1 MEPTQVKQLFI
12 NLFGK
17 KLDIYGLSVALSN
30 VEFIETSNIYEFDF
44 NIINPYDVSY
54 YITPVEWGIQELI
67 DEFINYVD
75 VRINSNIF
83 LNTKQGELYFNQEKI
98 KEIEDSFKKID
109 TIKFTTGT
117 PFVGYKRYEL
127 KIKSV
132 GVKKYFSDNQIQLDN
147 IVKVLSATK
156 NGETIDV
163 DDAVTEYFEAFLP
176 NEDTYWESENLYL
189 HLDLVLS
196 SIPSLKDAE
205 IVFEYQTTLF
215 YK

>member
-30 VEFIETSNIYEFDF
+30 VEFIETSNVYEFDF

-54 YITPVEWGIQELI
+54 YIIPVEWEIQNFI
-67 DEFINYVD
+67 DEFTNYVD
-75 VRINSNIF
+75 VKINFNVF

-98 KEIEDSFKKID
+98 KEIEDSFKKVD
-109 TIKFTTGT
+109 TIKFATGT

-156 NGETIDV
+156 NGEIIDV
-163 DDAVTEYFEAFLP
+163 DDSITEYFESFLP

-189 HLDLVLS
+189 HLDEILS

-215 YK
+215 HK

>member
-1 MEPTQVKQLFI
+1 MEPTQVKQFFI

-54 YITPVEWGIQELI
+54 YITPVEWGVQELI

>member
-17 KLDIYGLSVALSN
+17 KLDIYGLSVVLSN

-109 TIKFTTGT
+109 IIKFTTGT

>member
-17 KLDIYGLSVALSN
+17 KLDIYGLYVALSN
-30 VEFIETSNIYEFDF
+30 VEFIETSNVYEFDF

-54 YITPVEWGIQELI
+54 YIIPVEWEIQNFI
-67 DEFINYVD
+67 DEFTNYVD
-75 VRINSNIF
+75 VKINFNVF
-83 LNTKQGELYFNQEKI
+83 LNTKQGELYFNKEKI
-98 KEIEDSFKKID
+98 KEIENAFKKVD

-132 GVKKYFSDNQIQLDN
+132 GLKKYFFDNQIQLDN

-156 NGETIDV
+156 NGEIIDV
-163 DDAVTEYFEAFLP
+163 DDAINEYFESFLP

-189 HLDLVLS
+189 HLDEILS
-196 SIPSLKDAE
+196 SIPSLKDSE